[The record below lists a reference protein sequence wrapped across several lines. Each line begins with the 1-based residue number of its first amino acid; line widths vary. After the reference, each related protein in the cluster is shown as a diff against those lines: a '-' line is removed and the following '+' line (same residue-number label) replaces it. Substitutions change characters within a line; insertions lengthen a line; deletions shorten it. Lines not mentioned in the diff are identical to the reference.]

1 MSGSNETEKVA
12 IVDDYRLL
20 KNIKDDP
27 DSYEYHSTKF
37 HCLRPPLGQNDSDYK
52 ESDLAAR
59 LYFSL
64 EHRLLCLLKI
74 FTCDVDT
81 ISCFKQNHHHIF
93 VPCPQ
98 IQASSS
104 HFSSSH
110 QNTFITFPVTPL
122 PDSFASRDVKSWLLI
137 LNFNWLGILCRD

>member
-1 MSGSNETEKVA
+1 MSFYRSNTDLIEYYEDVMSGSNETEKVA

-81 ISCFKQNHHHIF
+81 ISCFKQNHHHISF
-93 VPCPQ
+93 LVLKSRPLHHTFLPVIKILLLLFLSRHCQ
-98 IQASSS
+98 IVL
-104 HFSSSH
+104 HH
-110 QNTFITFPVTPL
+110 EM
-122 PDSFASRDVKSWLLI
+122 
-137 LNFNWLGILCRD
+137 